1 MIVKLLTEHHLEFLS
16 LREAAQDRLNLQMSK
31 CHIVGNL
38 MPRLNFHLTCMNL
51 SDGLLVC
58 NDWMM
63 DRMQYRW
70 TQGVKTLF
78 TQCDATSF
86 PDLYLSEEVRACS
99 ASQEIMPF
107 ITLV

>member
-1 MIVKLLTEHHLEFLS
+1 MALY
-16 LREAAQDRLNLQMSK
+16 
-31 CHIVGNL
+31 G
-38 MPRLNFHLTCMNL
+38 LTCINI

-99 ASQEIMPF
+99 ASQETIVCFVALCPKSTANQEIMPF